1 MYLLSG
7 AIEAEKD
14 SSKILT
20 YSSEYIVT
28 SARSTSTDSNR
39 SPSGDCWMSIPYGT
53 SSFSGADTFSRWS
66 SYSKKY

>member
-53 SSFSGADTFSRWS
+53 SSFSGAGTSSRWS
-66 SYSKKY
+66 PYSKKY